1 MISGRAAAPDNSGT
15 AGNRTGGV
23 DLVIVSFLLLFLEL
37 AVIRWLPA
45 TIRVV
50 AYFSNVVLVSCFL
63 GMGLGCLL
71 RTRRDL
77 LTTVA
82 PLLLVFVAIAQPLGR
97 AGVANPFQSHEFI
110 FGVSGRLNWLWVLPL
125 VFTLNALVFV
135 GIGQRLA
142 RGLDALRPLVG
153 YSLNVVGSL
162 AGSVAFALVA
172 VLRLPPAVWFGIAA
186 AALLW
191 LVRNDFRVLVASAA
205 SVALMLVMVARSD
218 RDLLWS
224 PYYQIGLHTLS
235 RDEGGGVLL
244 TVNNDTHQEVLDLS
258 DAAAA
263 SSGVLRAWQDSYDF
277 PYRFVRPTSEC
288 RILVLGAGTGNDVAA
303 ALRETPCS
311 VDAVELDPVI
321 ADLGRRLH
329 PERPYDSGRV
339 RLVIDDARAFLSSAR
354 GPYQRIVL
362 GWLDSHRLFSS
373 LSNVRQDNSVYT
385 REAMRLAGGLLA
397 DDGALVLSF
406 YVGKPWVGEK
416 LYWMLYEA
424 FGQRPAV
431 FAQRIGGYG
440 LSGQIFVAGPAATA
454 LVSADVPGFANLQ
467 GEFVGLPHAATPTD
481 DWPYLYYRDRRLS
494 GEYVATLTLLMA
506 IASAL
511 VLPLR
516 GKAELSK
523 REAGHFFV
531 LGAGF
536 LLLEVRNI
544 TALALVFGSTWLVSS
559 IVISAV
565 LLMILAA
572 NALVAWGVARS
583 APTLLWLL
591 LFVSV
596 LLALAGSRI
605 GASGLG
611 HTGKALLATGAVSLS
626 FLVAGLLFARS
637 FAGTRSPGAALGFN
651 VLGAVV
657 GGLAEYLTV
666 LVGLDGIAAVAMLL
680 YLLAWATAPRA
691 LAARVAGT

>member
-1 MISGRAAAPDNSGT
+1 VISGTDTSLDTAAT
-15 AGNRTGGV
+15 AGIRMVRV

-71 RTRRDL
+71 RTRRNL
-77 LTTVA
+77 LMTVA
-82 PLLLVFVAIAQPLGR
+82 PLLLGFVAIAQPLGR
-97 AGVANPFQSHEFI
+97 AGVANPFPSHEFI
-110 FGVSGRLNWLWVLPL
+110 FGLSGRLNWLWVLPL

-142 RGLDALRPLVG
+142 RGMDALRPLVG
-153 YSLNVVGSL
+153 YSLNVAGSL
-162 AGSVAFALVA
+162 GGSLAFALVA
-172 VLRLPPAVWFGIAA
+172 VLRLTPTVWFGIAA
-186 AALLW
+186 VAVLW
-191 LVRNDFRVLVASAA
+191 LVRSNVRGLAVSAV
-205 SVALMLVMVARSD
+205 SLALMLVMVARSD
-218 RDLLWS
+218 GDFLWS
-224 PYYQIGLHTLS
+224 PYYQIGLHRLTQ
-235 RDEGGGVLL
+235 DEGGGILL
-244 TVNNDTHQEVLDLS
+244 TVNSDTHQEVLDLS

-263 SSGVLRAWQDSYDF
+263 SSGVLRAWQESYDF
-277 PYRFVRPTSEC
+277 PYRFAKPTSPC

-329 PERPYDSGRV
+329 PEHPYASGRV
-339 RLVIDDARAFLSSAR
+339 RLVIDDARAFLSKAR

-373 LSNVRQDNSVYT
+373 LSNVRQDNFVYT

-424 FGQRPAV
+424 LGRRPAV
-431 FAQRIGGYG
+431 FAQRRGGYG
-440 LSGQIFVAGPAATA
+440 LSGQIFVGGPAAPAPTS
-454 LVSADVPGFANLQ
+454 LDVPGFADLQ
-467 GEFVGLPHAATPTD
+467 SQFVGLPRGAVPTD

-494 GEYVATLTLLMA
+494 GEYVATLILLMA

-516 GKAELSK
+516 GKVGLPR
-523 REAGHFFV
+523 REAGHFFA

-544 TALALVFGSTWLVSS
+544 TALALIFGSTWLVTS

-565 LLMILAA
+565 LVMILAA
-572 NALVAWGVARS
+572 NALVSWGVGKS
-583 APTLLWLL
+583 APRFLWLL
-591 LFVSV
+591 LFASV
-596 LLALAGSRI
+596 LLGLVGSRI
-605 GASGLG
+605 GASGFG
-611 HTGKALLATGAVSLS
+611 YAAKALLATGAVSLS

-637 FAGTRSPGAALGFN
+637 FALTRSPGAALGFN
-651 VLGAVV
+651 VLGAVA

-666 LVGLDGIAAVAMLL
+666 LVGLDGVAAIAIVLYVA
-680 YLLAWATAPRA
+680 AWATAPGRA
-691 LAARVAGT
+691 ETRTAET